1 MAGPSMEQDDWLGP
15 GWGAHA
21 DRSDHQ
27 LLASRLRSGAWIVL
41 AGSAIFLAFDL
52 ALVRNGSLLPLLG
65 VKVVQCLV
73 LVALLRA
80 IGRLQS
86 TNALRWAG
94 AAAVTAVYL
103 TTAESGLL
111 RGEILTSTFLL
122 IATTMATATFVP
134 WGAWPQA
141 LTALG
146 AGLALAATRLA
157 MPLPLGREA
166 VYRWLGT
173 TIALW
178 GTVWMARE
186 HDRQRRERRRAE
198 RLLAAESRVASALAR
213 AGAEIIRIESTPGVL
228 DSLCGLV
235 AELLS
240 CEQTALLLYDAGDD
254 TFAVH
259 SSFGHRAAETESVRR
274 LRVPARDIRQLL
286 DAFRAGDAVQVDTAS
301 IARSALRAQHERY
314 RVAKSLYVPIRQAGE
329 ITGVLSAHY
338 RDASRDFSDGQRRI
352 AIGIAHLASMALQ
365 NTRLLDELR
374 EANRLKSDFVSTMS
388 HELRTPVSVILG
400 YTEMLADDLD
410 PVARAA
416 LLARIRRSGLE
427 LLDLV
432 EETLNL
438 SRLEAGRDPPRFE
451 VVELPEVFSE
461 LVAEFQ
467 AMVPLGDV
475 ALRWEGPESI
485 AIRSDRR
492 KLRMV
497 LKNLVGNALKFT
509 VAGEVVLSCRRD
521 GDVVRFAVRDT
532 GIGIAPQHL
541 PFIFDMF
548 RQADS
553 SDARSYRGA
562 GLGLYIAQRLV
573 HQLGGEIHVASEV
586 GRGST
591 FTFVLPVEPAAA
603 EVSAAPPPAS

>member
-1 MAGPSMEQDDWLGP
+1 MAGPSTEQDDWLGP
-15 GWGAHA
+15 GWGAES

-27 LLASRLRSGAWIVL
+27 LLAARLRSGAWIVF
-41 AGSAIFLAFDL
+41 AGSVGFLALDL
-52 ALVRNGSLLPLLG
+52 ALVRNGGLLPLLLTKG
-65 VKVVQCLV
+65 VQCLI
-73 LVALLRA
+73 LLGLLRA
-80 IGRLQS
+80 IGRVQS
-86 TNALRWAG
+86 TDALRWVG
-94 AAAVTAVYL
+94 AFAVTAVYM
-103 TTAESGLL
+103 TTATSGFL
-111 RGEILTSTFLL
+111 REEMLTSTLLL

-134 WGAWPQA
+134 WGTWPQA

-146 AGLALAATRLA
+146 AGLALGGMRLA
-157 MPLPLGREA
+157 MAPLGREA

-178 GTVWMARE
+178 GSVWLARE

-228 DSLCGLV
+228 ESLCGLV

-254 TFAVH
+254 SFAVH

-286 DAFRAGDAVQVDTAS
+286 EAFRAGDAVQVDTAS
-301 IARSALRAQHERY
+301 IARSELRAQHERY

-400 YTEMLADDLD
+400 YTEMLAEDQD

-416 LLARIRRSGLE
+416 LLGRIRRSGLE
-427 LLDLV
+427 LLELV

-438 SRLEAGRDPPRFE
+438 SRLEAGRDPPRFDA
-451 VVELPEVFSE
+451 VELPDVFAE
-461 LVAEFQ
+461 LIAEFQ

-475 ALRWEGPESI
+475 ALRWEGPSGL

-509 VAGEVVLSCRRD
+509 VAGEVVLSCGRD
-521 GDVVRFAVRDT
+521 GGVVRFAVRDT

-591 FTFVLPVEPAAA
+591 FTFVLPVEPVAA
-603 EVSAAPPPAS
+603 ERPGAAPPAS

>member
-1 MAGPSMEQDDWLGP
+1 MAGPSTEQDDWLGP
-15 GWGAHA
+15 RWGADA
-21 DRSDHQ
+21 DRSDHE
-27 LLASRLRSGAWIVL
+27 LLVARLRSGAWIVL
-41 AGSAIFLAFDL
+41 AGSVVFLLFDL
-52 ALVRNGSLLPLLG
+52 FLVRSGGLLALLL
-65 VKVVQCLV
+65 VKLLQCLI
-73 LVALLRA
+73 LAGLLRA
-80 IGRLQS
+80 MVRLPS
-86 TNALRWAG
+86 TRSLRWAG
-94 AAAVTAVYL
+94 AIALTGVYL
-103 TTAESGLL
+103 TTATSGLL
-111 RGEILTSTFLL
+111 RDEILTSTFLL

-134 WGAWPQA
+134 WGEWPQA
-141 LTALG
+141 LTAAG
-146 AGLALAATRLA
+146 AMLGLAVTRLA

-166 VYRWLGT
+166 VYRWLGAA
-173 TIALW
+173 IALS
-178 GTVWMARE
+178 GSVWMARE
-186 HDRQRRERRRAE
+186 HERQRRERRRAE

-228 DSLCGLV
+228 ESLCGLV

-240 CEQTALLLYDAGDD
+240 CEQTALLLYDPGDD

-274 LRVPARDIRQLL
+274 MRVPARDIRHLL
-286 DAFRAGDAVQVDTAS
+286 DAFHAGDAVQVETAS
-301 IARSALRAQHERY
+301 IARAELRGQLERY
-314 RVAKSLYVPIRQAGE
+314 RAANSLYVPIRQAGE
-329 ITGVLSAHY
+329 ITGILSAHY

-400 YTEMLADDLD
+400 YTEMLGEDQD
-410 PVARAA
+410 PAARAA

-438 SRLEAGRDPPRFE
+438 SRLEAGRDPPRFDA
-451 VVELPEVFSE
+451 VELPEVFTE
-461 LVAEFQ
+461 LIAEFQ

-475 ALRWEGPESI
+475 VLRWEGPQSL
-485 AIRSDRR
+485 AVRTDRR

-521 GDVVRFAVRDT
+521 GDVVRFVVRDT

-573 HQLGGEIHVASEV
+573 HQLGGEIHVASDV

-591 FTFVLPVEPAAA
+591 FTFVLPVAPISAEVPAAA
-603 EVSAAPPPAS
+603 PPAS